1 MKKMIISVGIG
12 LVCLVTAPKAN
23 AQRDGE
29 FHLDKTYSIGASGTL
44 YLNSE
49 DAEVRITGSSR
60 ADAHLKIDRTQEVRG
75 FSSGR
80 SEFNVIVEN
89 RGDDLHI
96 TERERSGVRIQ
107 MGSIRTDYRI
117 DIELPESVSIRVK
130 GEDDDYVVR
139 NVNGKIYM
147 ETEDGDIEIIDCKSN
162 DLEFR
167 LEDGDLRIDGGQ
179 GSLTVESEDGDVEV
193 RAGNFSDIDIDIE
206 DGDVMLETSLSDNG
220 RYIVRGED
228 SSIEFVVTSGGG
240 EFSILK
246 DDGSVRTS
254 SAFETVRESDH
265 RSEFKLAGG
274 KANVEIRTE
283 DGRVRLSRN

>member
-1 MKKMIISVGIG
+1 MKKMITTVGIG
-12 LVCLVTAPKAN
+12 LVFLIATPNAN

-49 DAEVRITGSSR
+49 DAEVRITGSNRS
-60 ADAHLKIDRTQEVRG
+60 DAHVKIDRTQQIKG

-80 SEFNVIVEN
+80 SEFNILVEN

-96 TERERSGVRIQ
+96 IERERSGVRIQ

-117 DIELPESVSIRVK
+117 EIELPESVSLRVK

-139 NVNGKIYM
+139 NVSGKIYM
-147 ETEDGDIEIIDCKSN
+147 ETEDGDIEIIDCRSTKF
-162 DLEFR
+162 EFR
-167 LEDGDLRIDGGQ
+167 LEDGDLKIDGGM
-179 GSLTVESEDGDVEV
+179 GSLTVESEDGDIEV
-193 RAGNFSDIDIDIE
+193 RRGNFKDIDIDIE
-206 DGDVMLETSLSDNG
+206 DGDVILETSLFDEG
-220 RYIVRGED
+220 RYSVRSED
-228 SSIEFVVTSGGG
+228 SSVDFMVTNGGG

-246 DDGSVRTS
+246 DDGSVRAS
-254 SAFETVRESDH
+254 SEFETVRETDH
-265 RSEFKLAGG
+265 RSELKLEGG

-283 DGRVRLSRN
+283 DGRVRLSKN